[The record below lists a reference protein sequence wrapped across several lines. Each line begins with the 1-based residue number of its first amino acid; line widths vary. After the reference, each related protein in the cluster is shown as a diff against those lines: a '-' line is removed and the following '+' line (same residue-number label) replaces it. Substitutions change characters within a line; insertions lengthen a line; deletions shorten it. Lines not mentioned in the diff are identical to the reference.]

1 MTRRAPRLEWV
12 PPLLI
17 GVSAAVIAE
26 VSMSMLLYGGP
37 GFVRSLTTVLAVQGL
52 AFAGGLW
59 SRPSADRDLVDR
71 LRRRWLL
78 CLGAFV
84 VAAVFGTG
92 WSVFPA
98 LSEGGLGQ
106 GAGLALLAALPL
118 YAAGGVLGGMSVL
131 AATDAGE
138 RLAAPGAAAAAGAAL
153 GFVLTGLALPRV
165 PRPASLILV
174 ALVLL
179 SLGGMVYGGV
189 LAFRT
194 EVRELGRR
202 PGRGTEV
209 SVEERRRSASDLAVR
224 ELREGGTVRRWIPL
238 GRAEPV
244 PWDVA
249 VLRGTGVLRAMSEE
263 PADPGE
269 SDEGPDRPRRVLLVG
284 GGASPAVRAFVE
296 GASEG
301 TVDVVE
307 RTAAVVELGRDHF
320 DTGLSVGRNGRS
332 AVAVGNLDDAIAACD
347 GSYDLV
353 VVDSTALEPI
363 GGVAGL
369 STMARRRLP
378 ALVRPG
384 GVLAWGPEADGLGF
398 PAPGGG
404 WESRRYRRR
413 VRVGD
418 EEALES
424 VALVRRDDGEP
435 WRPVLGGF
443 KEVPPP

>member
-17 GVSAAVIAE
+17 GVSAAIAAE

-59 SRPSADRDLVDR
+59 NRPSGDHDLVDR
-71 LRRRWLL
+71 IRHRWLL

-84 VAAVFGTG
+84 AAAVFGTA

-98 LSEGGLGQ
+98 LSDGGLGQ
-106 GAGLALLAALPL
+106 GAGLAFLAAFPL

-138 RLAAPGAAAAAGAAL
+138 RLSAPGAAAAAGAAL

-165 PRPASLILV
+165 PLPASLIV
-174 ALVLL
+174 ASVVLL
-179 SLGGMVYGGV
+179 SLGGMIFGV
-189 LAFRT
+189 VLVSRT
-194 EVRELGRR
+194 EVRELARR

-209 SVEERRRSASDLAVR
+209 TVEERRQPVSDLAIR
-224 ELREGGTVRRWIPL
+224 ELREGGTVRRWTPL
-238 GRAEPV
+238 DQPEPT

-249 VLRGTGVLRAMSEE
+249 VVRDTGAE
-263 PADPGE
+263 ADA
-269 SDEGPDRPRRVLLVG
+269 PRRVLLVG
-284 GGASPAVRAFVE
+284 GGASLAVRAFLE
-296 GASEG
+296 GAPDG
-301 TVDVVE
+301 TVEVVE
-307 RTAAVVELGRDHF
+307 RTAAVIELGRDHF
-320 DTGLSVGRNGRS
+320 DTGLSVGRNGRL
-332 AVAVGNLDDAIAACD
+332 AVVVGNLDDAIAACD

-363 GGVAGL
+363 GSVAGL
-369 STMARRRLP
+369 SIMARRRLP

-384 GVLAWGPEADGLGF
+384 GVLAWGPDADGLGF

-404 WESRRYRRR
+404 WECRRYRRR
-413 VRVGD
+413 VRLGD
-418 EEALES
+418 EESVES
-424 VALVRRDDGEP
+424 VALVHRDDGEP
-435 WRPVLGGF
+435 WRPMLDGF
-443 KEVPPP
+443 TMAPAP